1 MGLSWKHRGE
11 VPTDA
16 VLKIAKGQEKED
28 MSNGSHNGQKVV
40 APKKS
45 QTIFTLHI
53 AHLLQWRQEK
63 ALTVA

>member
-16 VLKIAKGQEKED
+16 VLKRAQGQEKED

-40 APKKS
+40 APKAK
-45 QTIFTLHI
+45 QFLHCTLS
-53 AHLLQWRQEK
+53 HLLQWRQEK

>member
-40 APKKS
+40 APKKAK
-45 QTIFTLHI
+45 QFLHCTLHTYCNGDK
-53 AHLLQWRQEK
+53 RRP
-63 ALTVA
+63 